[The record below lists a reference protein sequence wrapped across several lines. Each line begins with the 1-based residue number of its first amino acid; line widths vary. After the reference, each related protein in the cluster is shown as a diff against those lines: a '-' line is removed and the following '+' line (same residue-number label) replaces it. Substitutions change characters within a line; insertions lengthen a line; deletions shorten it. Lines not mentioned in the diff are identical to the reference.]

1 MRRCKISV
9 GCKRADKLCCTDC
22 SDKTCQA
29 RCQNSPSRCK
39 CWEEGPPPRQRERK
53 VSSLQVAWLY
63 SQGFSQA
70 EVARRLGCCRNTVIA
85 ILRELGVDCRG
96 QA

>member
-1 MRRCKISV
+1 M
-9 GCKRADKLCCTDC
+9 
-22 SDKTCQA
+22 
-29 RCQNSPSRCK
+29 
-39 CWEEGPPPRQRERK
+39 
-53 VSSLQVAWLY
+53 AWLY

-85 ILRELGVDCRG
+85 ILRELGVNCRG